1 MTSKDTHLLIE
12 GGDDM
17 KRKYFYYVGVQN
29 NHGVSFVTKIDNR
42 NRQCFW
48 DTEQKPLPLPLSV
61 ANDIAEGLVMNFHTA
76 VVIKSFF
83 EFENHLVCD
92 EKKIASA
99 AIKAFAEKLKE
110 EKVTIDLGCGA
121 GSYEYV
127 AVEDIDDLLEEGDE
141 NG

>member
-1 MTSKDTHLLIE
+1 MN
-12 GGDDM
+12 M

-29 NHGVSFVTKIDNR
+29 NHGLSFVTKIDNT

-48 DTEQKPLPLPLSV
+48 NTEQKPLSLSLSI
-61 ANDIAEGLVMNFHTA
+61 ATDIAEGLMMNFHTA

-83 EFENHLVCD
+83 ELEHHFVCD
-92 EKKIASA
+92 EKKISSN
-99 AIKAFAEKLKE
+99 AIKKFAEKLKE
-110 EKVTIDLGCGA
+110 EKVTIDLDCGA

-127 AVEDIDDLLEEGDE
+127 AVEEIDDLLEEGDLI